1 MIQIR
6 QAFLLCFFLTV
17 SFSLNAAR
25 AVAQDSPE
33 SESPE
38 LDGSI
43 VVEEVFVTGSLIPRG
58 DFVSKAPIATITSS
72 QFEMSNAVNVENLI
86 NSMPQVVGGADRSSS
101 FGQGIATANLRGLGE
116 NRTLVLINSRRFV
129 PTFPDGGTVDLNFI
143 PVGLID
149 RVEILTGGA
158 STAYG
163 SDALAGVINFILK
176 EETDG
181 WEFNGGG
188 EMTERGDSEI
198 YNFNLT
204 NGGTFANGRGKY
216 LVHGDFLERKPLY
229 YTDRALTDS
238 PLIDAADGSGVINAP
253 NRFPITPNA
262 SMFIPN
268 FTVPGGPSGFFGVFD
283 NDGNLNLNS
292 GDDGD
297 FFGSNAFGVP
307 GGTDLDS
314 INGFS
319 YLQLPQERKSFK
331 GKISYDFGKVEAY
344 ADVYYS
350 KSEVP
355 FQWGGPFLGFPT
367 STGYTATI
375 ENNPFI
381 NQEAKQFISANYFV
395 YGLFLPQR
403 VEYRD
408 DNRNGIADT
417 VRLPFFFRMFTRDIG
432 ITENPRTFESQQ
444 FEFGLKGSLGSN
456 WGYEI
461 FAQLGEVETILDPG
475 PLLNPE
481 RIQQGLLLTADG
493 TQCQDQSNGCV
504 PVNLWSDD
512 IGPEAA
518 AFITYP
524 EGAGRSVTKNEQNV
538 VMGTISGNT
547 GDWFSLPGDPGP
559 IGLVFGFEYLEIKS
573 KIDTPAFI
581 EQQLFEGFSNSPF
594 SLDAD
599 VDTFSLFGEAVVPL
613 VAGKPGIDF
622 LELEL
627 GWRVAE
633 HSITGN
639 ASSFKAALSYYPTAD
654 VQLRASFNK
663 AIRSPAIDELYR
675 DQQNEFNAVNDP
687 CTNSDPVK
695 GVGGFG
701 QETQVERSSS
711 LDAACI
717 STGIPEANLYD
728 PLLKEVSGVEDLG
741 GNPNLVNEDA
751 QTLSLGIVWTPYSID
766 GLSLS
771 LDYFQVE
778 IEDYIST
785 TPITVNEV
793 MINCFDTARGVGG
806 PGSPACASIGRDAD
820 GRLNRI
826 FRGYRNLGL
835 HEVRGWDLNV
845 DYGFSLLSGYVDL
858 NYFATKI
865 DERSIVDNTFGDV
878 NFECVGEFNGDCDNL
893 ISYPVFDFKHRMT
906 AGWSKGDLDL
916 QLVWR
921 YNAALDDGNEQVQYY
936 REKLSS
942 YSLFDFSGR
951 YQINDNLALT
961 VGIRNIADKQ
971 PEPIG
976 TNSWEYTSV
985 ANQAPAVSNTY
996 TQYYDVYGRTA
1007 FMKLTATF

>member
-6 QAFLLCFFLTV
+6 RVLLLFFLLTL
-17 SFSLNAAR
+17 SFSLNSAR
-25 AVAQDSPE
+25 AVAQDGPE
-33 SESPE
+33 EESPE
-38 LDGSI
+38 LDDSI
-43 VVEEVFVTGSLIPRG
+43 VVEEVFVTGSLLPKG

-181 WEFNGGG
+181 WEFNGGV
-188 EMTERGDSEI
+188 EITERGDSEI

-216 LVHGDFLERKPLY
+216 LAHGDFLERKPLY
-229 YTDRALTDS
+229 FTDRGLTDS
-238 PLIDAADGSGVINAP
+238 PLIDAPDGSGVINAP

-292 GDDGD
+292 GEGE
-297 FFGSNAFGVP
+297 FFGSDAFGIP
-307 GGTDLDS
+307 QGTDLDS

-331 GKISYDFGKVEAY
+331 GKVSYDFGKVEAY

-355 FQWGGPFLGFPT
+355 FQWGGPLIGFPT
-367 STGYTATI
+367 TTGYTATI
-375 ENNPFI
+375 ENNPFMTE
-381 NQEAKQFISANYFV
+381 EAKQFISANYFE
-395 YGLFLPQR
+395 YGRFLPQR
-403 VEYRD
+403 VQYRD
-408 DNRNGIADT
+408 DNNNGIADT

-432 ITENPRTFESQQ
+432 ITKNPRTFESQQ

-481 RIQQGLLLTADG
+481 RIQQGLLLTEDG

-524 EGAGRSVTKNEQNV
+524 DGAGRSVTNNEQNV
-538 VMGTISGNT
+538 IMGTISGNT

-559 IGLVFGFEYLEIKS
+559 IGLVVGFEYLEINS

-639 ASSFKAALSYYPTAD
+639 ASSFKTALSYYPTAD

-675 DQQNEFNAVNDP
+675 DQQNEFNGIDDP
-687 CTNSDPVK
+687 CTNPNPVK
-695 GVGGFG
+695 GVGFG
-701 QETQVERSSS
+701 GAQFVEIERSSE
-711 LDAACI
+711 LDAACL

-741 GNPNLVNEDA
+741 GNSNLVNEDA
-751 QTLSLGIVWTPYSID
+751 QTLSVGFVWTPYSID
-766 GLSLS
+766 GLSMS

-778 IEDYIST
+778 IEEYIST
-785 TPITVNEV
+785 TPISAPEL

-806 PGSPACASIGRDAD
+806 AGSAACESIGRDTD

-826 FRGYRNLGL
+826 FRGYRNLGF

-865 DERSIVDNTFGDV
+865 DERSIVDSTFGDV
-878 NFECVGEFNGDCDNL
+878 NFECVGQFNGACDNL

-951 YQINDNLALT
+951 YQINDNFALT

-985 ANQAPAVSNTY
+985 ANQVPAVSNTY

-1007 FMKLTATF
+1007 FMKLTAIF